1 MVSPMLL
8 RHLRYLLAVAD
19 HGGFTRAAEAL
30 HVSQPTLSQQIR
42 QLEETLGVALFDR
55 TSRTV
60 KATDAGEAYIECARR
75 VLVELEAG
83 KRALHDVKDL
93 SRGNLRL
100 AMTPTFMAYL
110 VGPLVRDFAARYPG
124 IHLQIFELSM
134 DDIEAGLA
142 DDSLDI
148 AIAFT
153 PVRHPDLECIPAFTE
168 TLGIMVGREHPLY
181 DSSGVTSSD
190 LAQLDFALL
199 APDFI
204 TRLSIDEYFRQL
216 GITPQVRIEVNSVS
230 TLLEVVRHAPMA
242 TMLPEAIATEDRAL
256 RRLPIENE
264 APQRGA
270 ALLRRRNNY
279 HSAAALAFMNLVL
292 ELNIPCRSCR
302 RLRSFDLDLKTRSK
316 DRSLRQLLSSFR
328 EQ

>member
-1 MVSPMLL
+1 MLL

-42 QLEETLGVALFDR
+42 QLEETLGVTLFDR

-60 KATDAGEAYIECARR
+60 KPTDAGEAYIECARR

-93 SRGNLRL
+93 SRGTLRL

-153 PVRHPDLECIPAFTE
+153 PVRNAEIECIPAFTE
-168 TLGIMVGREHPLY
+168 SLAVMVGREHPLY
-181 DSSGVTSSD
+181 VSNSRLRAADV
-190 LAQLDFALL
+190 ARLDFALL
-199 APDFI
+199 APEFI
-204 TRLSIDEYFRQL
+204 TRLSVDEYFRQQ
-216 GITPQVRIEVNSVS
+216 GITPKVHIEVNSVS
-230 TLLEVVRHAPMA
+230 TLLEVVRCSPMA
-242 TMLPEAIATEDRAL
+242 TMLPQAIATEDRAL
-256 RRLPIENE
+256 RRLRVEAQ

-270 ALLRRRNNY
+270 AILRRRNNY
-279 HSAAALAFMNLVL
+279 HSAAALAFVELVL
-292 ELNIPCRSCR
+292 ETQSLQP
-302 RLRSFDLDLKTRSK
+302 TR
-316 DRSLRQLLSSFR
+316 FV
-328 EQ
+328 

>member
-1 MVSPMLL
+1 MLL

-42 QLEETLGVALFDR
+42 QLEETLGVSLFDR

-60 KATDAGEAYIECARR
+60 KPTDAGLAYIESARR

-93 SRGNLRL
+93 SRGSLRL

-110 VGPLVRDFAARYPG
+110 VGPLVRDYVAKFPN

-134 DDIEAGLA
+134 DDIEAGLL

-153 PVRHPDLECIPAFTE
+153 PVRSLDIECVPAFVE
-168 TLGIMVGREHPLY
+168 TLGVMVGRSHPLY
-181 DSSGVTSSD
+181 ERQNPLSPKEV
-190 LAQLDFALL
+190 AQLEFALL
-199 APDFI
+199 TPDFI
-204 TRLSIDEYFRQL
+204 TRSSIDGYFRQQN
-216 GITPQVRIEVNSVS
+216 ITPKVAIEVNSVS
-230 TLLEVVRHAPMA
+230 TLLEVIRHAPMA
-242 TMLPEAIATEDRAL
+242 TILPEPIATAERAL
-256 RRLPIENE
+256 RKIPLLGE
-264 APQRGA
+264 APNRGA
-270 ALLRRRNNY
+270 ALLRRKNNY
-279 HSAAALAFMNLVL
+279 HSAASEAFMDLVL
-292 ELNIPCRSCR
+292 GATAVASAKSVIH
-302 RLRSFDLDLKTRSK
+302 
-316 DRSLRQLLSSFR
+316 
-328 EQ
+328 

>member
-1 MVSPMLL
+1 MLL

-42 QLEETLGVALFDR
+42 QLEETLGVSLFDR

-60 KATDAGEAYIECARR
+60 RPTDAGEAYIESARR

-93 SRGNLRL
+93 SRGTLRL

-110 VGPLVRDFAARYPG
+110 VGPLVRDYVARYPN

-134 DDIEAGLA
+134 DDIEAGLL

-153 PVRHPDLECIPAFTE
+153 QVRHADIESIPAFTE
-168 TLGIMVGREHPLY
+168 TLGVMVGRDHPLY
-181 DSSGVTSSD
+181 ESQDPLPAEEVAR
-190 LAQLDFALL
+190 LEFALL
-199 APDFI
+199 TTGFV
-204 TRLSIDEYFRQL
+204 TRNRIDEYFALER
-216 GITPQVRIEVNSVS
+216 ITPKVVIEVNSVS
-230 TLLEVVRHAPMA
+230 TLLEVIRHTAIA
-242 TMLPEAIATEDRAL
+242 TILPEPIATEDRAL
-256 RRLPIENE
+256 RKIPLLGESPK
-264 APQRGA
+264 RGA
-270 ALLRRRNNY
+270 ALLRRKNNY
-279 HSAAALAFMNLVL
+279 HSAASVAFMELVL
-292 ELNIPCRSCR
+292 GAAAGESTT
-302 RLRSFDLDLKTRSK
+302 SVFD
-316 DRSLRQLLSSFR
+316 
-328 EQ
+328 

>member
-1 MVSPMLL
+1 MLL

-42 QLEETLGVALFDR
+42 QLEESLGVDLFDR
-55 TSRTV
+55 TSRSV
-60 KATDAGEAYIECARR
+60 KPTDAGQAYIECARR

-93 SRGNLRL
+93 SRGSLRL

-110 VGPLVRDFAARYPG
+110 VGPLVRDYVARYPG
-124 IHLQIFELSM
+124 IHLEIFELSM

-153 PVRHPDLECIPAFTE
+153 PVRNPDIECIPAFVE
-168 TLGIMVGREHPLY
+168 TLGVMVGRGHPLY
-181 DSSGVTSSD
+181 DSAAVLTSD
-190 LAQLDFALL
+190 DIAQLDFALL

-204 TRLSIDEYFRQL
+204 TRLSIDEYFRQH
-216 GITPQVRIEVNSVS
+216 GIAPTVQIEVNSVS
-230 TLLEVVRHAPMA
+230 TLLEVIRHAPIA

-256 RRLPIENE
+256 RRLRVESE

-270 ALLRRRNNY
+270 ALLRRQNNY
-279 HSAAALAFMNLVL
+279 HSAASVAFMEMVL
-292 ELNIPCRSCR
+292 E
-302 RLRSFDLDLKTRSK
+302 TRS
-316 DRSLRQLLSSFR
+316 
-328 EQ
+328 

>member
-1 MVSPMLL
+1 MLL

-42 QLEETLGVALFDR
+42 QLEETLGVSLFDR

-93 SRGNLRL
+93 SRGTLRL

-110 VGPLVRDFAARYPG
+110 VGPMVRDYVARFPN

-153 PVRHPDLECIPAFTE
+153 QVRNADIESIPAFTE
-168 TLGIMVGREHPLY
+168 TLGVMVGRDHPLY
-181 DSSGVTSSD
+181 ERQAALSAEEM
-190 LAQLDFALL
+190 AQLDFALL
-199 APDFI
+199 AQDFV
-204 TRLSIDEYFRQL
+204 TRTRIDEYFAQEQV
-216 GITPQVRIEVNSVS
+216 TPNVVIEVNSVS
-230 TLLEVVRHAPMA
+230 TLLEVIRHTAIA
-242 TMLPEAIATEDRAL
+242 TILPEPIATEDRAL
-256 RRLPIENE
+256 RRIPLLGE
-264 APQRGA
+264 APTRGA
-270 ALLRRRNNY
+270 ALLRRKNNY
-279 HSAAALAFMNLVL
+279 HSAASVAFMNLVL
-292 ELNIPCRSCR
+292 GTVAESVV
-302 RLRSFDLDLKTRSK
+302 
-316 DRSLRQLLSSFR
+316 Q
-328 EQ
+328 

>member
-1 MVSPMLL
+1 MVNPMLL

-42 QLEETLGVALFDR
+42 QLEDTLGVALFDR

-93 SRGNLRL
+93 SRGTLRL

-110 VGPLVRDFAARYPG
+110 VGPLVRDYAARFPG
-124 IHLQIFELSM
+124 IHLEIFELSM

-153 PVRHPDLECIPAFTE
+153 PVRSPDIECIPAFTE
-168 TLGIMVGREHPLY
+168 TLGVMVGREHPLY
-181 DSSGVTSSD
+181 DSTAVLTSSD

-204 TRLSIDEYFRQL
+204 TRLSIDEYFRQQ

-230 TLLEVVRHAPMA
+230 TLLEVVRHSPMA
-242 TMLPEAIATEDRAL
+242 TMLPEAIASEDRAL
-256 RRLPIENE
+256 RRLRIENE

-279 HSAAALAFMNLVL
+279 HSAAAVAFMNLVM
-292 ELNIPCRSCR
+292 EMKI
-302 RLRSFDLDLKTRSK
+302 
-316 DRSLRQLLSSFR
+316 
-328 EQ
+328 

>member
-1 MVSPMLL
+1 MLL

-42 QLEETLGVALFDR
+42 QLEESLGVDLFDR
-55 TSRTV
+55 TSRSV
-60 KATDAGEAYIECARR
+60 KPTDAGQAYIECARR

-93 SRGNLRL
+93 SRGSLRL

-110 VGPLVRDFAARYPG
+110 VGPLVRDYVARYPG
-124 IHLQIFELSM
+124 IHLEIFELSM

-153 PVRHPDLECIPAFTE
+153 PVRNPDIECIPAFVE
-168 TLGIMVGREHPLY
+168 TLGVMVGREHPLY
-181 DSSGVTSSD
+181 DSASVLTPD
-190 LAQLDFALL
+190 DIAQLDFALL
-199 APDFI
+199 APDFF
-204 TRLSIDEYFRQL
+204 TRLSIDEYFRHN
-216 GITPQVRIEVNSVS
+216 GITPKVQIEVNSVS
-230 TLLEVVRHAPMA
+230 TLLEVIRHAPIA

-256 RRLPIENE
+256 RRLRVESE

-270 ALLRRRNNY
+270 ALLRRQNNY
-279 HSAAALAFMNLVL
+279 HSAAAVAFMDMVL
-292 ELNIPCRSCR
+292 E
-302 RLRSFDLDLKTRSK
+302 TRS
-316 DRSLRQLLSSFR
+316 
-328 EQ
+328 

>member
-1 MVSPMLL
+1 MLL

-42 QLEETLGVALFDR
+42 QLEESLGVDLFDR
-55 TSRTV
+55 TSRSV
-60 KATDAGEAYIECARR
+60 KPTDAGQAYIECARR

-93 SRGNLRL
+93 SRGSLRL

-110 VGPLVRDFAARYPG
+110 VGPLVRDFVARYPG
-124 IHLQIFELSM
+124 IHLEIFELSM

-153 PVRHPDLECIPAFTE
+153 PVRNPDIECIPAFVE
-168 TLGIMVGREHPLY
+168 TLGVMVGREHPLY
-181 DSSGVTSSD
+181 DSSWVLSPND
-190 LAQLDFALL
+190 IAQLDFALL
-199 APDFI
+199 APGYI
-204 TRLSIDEYFRQL
+204 TRVSVDEYFRQH
-216 GITPQVRIEVNSVS
+216 GITPKVQIEVNSVS
-230 TLLEVVRHAPMA
+230 TLLEVIRHAPLA

-256 RRLPIENE
+256 RRLRVESE

-270 ALLRRRNNY
+270 ALLRRKNNY
-279 HSAAALAFMNLVL
+279 HSAAAVAFMNLAL
-292 ELNIPCRSCR
+292 GLGSPSP
-302 RLRSFDLDLKTRSK
+302 
-316 DRSLRQLLSSFR
+316 
-328 EQ
+328 

>member
-1 MVSPMLL
+1 MLL
-8 RHLRYLLAVAD
+8 RHLRYLLAIAD

-42 QLEETLGVALFDR
+42 QLEENLGVTLFDR
-55 TSRTV
+55 TSRTIRP
-60 KATDAGEAYIECARR
+60 TDAGAAYIECARR

-93 SRGNLRL
+93 SRGTLRL

-153 PVRHPDLECIPAFTE
+153 PVRNAEIECIPAFTE
-168 TLGIMVGREHPLY
+168 TLAIMVGREHPLY
-181 DSSGVTSSD
+181 ASNSRLLAEDI
-190 LAQLDFALL
+190 AQLDFALL
-199 APDFI
+199 APEFI
-204 TRLSIDEYFRQL
+204 TRLSVDEYFRQQ
-216 GITPQVRIEVNSVS
+216 GITPKVHIEVNSVS
-230 TLLEVVRHAPMA
+230 TLLEVVRCSPMA
-242 TMLPEAIATEDRAL
+242 TMLPQAIATEDRAL
-256 RRLPIENE
+256 RRLRVEAQ

-270 ALLRRRNNY
+270 AILRRRNNY
-279 HSAAALAFMNLVL
+279 HSAAALAFVELVVG
-292 ELNIPCRSCR
+292 
-302 RLRSFDLDLKTRSK
+302 LKSP
-316 DRSLRQLLSSFR
+316 SP
-328 EQ
+328 

>member
-1 MVSPMLL
+1 MLL
-8 RHLRYLLAVAD
+8 RHLRYLLAIAD

-42 QLEETLGVALFDR
+42 QLEESLGVTLFDR

-60 KATDAGEAYIECARR
+60 RPTDAGAAYIECARR

-93 SRGNLRL
+93 SRGTLRL

-153 PVRHPDLECIPAFTE
+153 PVRNAEIECIPAFTE
-168 TLGIMVGREHPLY
+168 TLAIMVGREHPLY
-181 DSSGVTSSD
+181 ASDSRLLAED
-190 LAQLDFALL
+190 IAQLDFALL
-199 APDFI
+199 APEFI
-204 TRLSIDEYFRQL
+204 TRLSVDEYFRHQ
-216 GITPQVRIEVNSVS
+216 GITPKVHIEVNSVS
-230 TLLEVVRHAPMA
+230 TLLEVVRCSPMA
-242 TMLPEAIATEDRAL
+242 TMLPQAIATEDRAL
-256 RRLPIENE
+256 RRLRVEAE

-270 ALLRRRNNY
+270 AILRRRNNY
-279 HSAAALAFMNLVL
+279 HSAAALAFVELVL
-292 ELNIPCRSCR
+292 G
-302 RLRSFDLDLKTRSK
+302 LK
-316 DRSLRQLLSSFR
+316 SSSP
-328 EQ
+328 

>member
-1 MVSPMLL
+1 MLL

-42 QLEETLGVALFDR
+42 QLEESLGVELFDR
-55 TSRTV
+55 TSRSV
-60 KATDAGEAYIECARR
+60 RPTDAGEAYIECARR

-93 SRGNLRL
+93 SRGSLRL

-110 VGPLVRDFAARYPG
+110 VGPLVRDYVARYPG
-124 IHLQIFELSM
+124 IHLEIFELSM

-153 PVRHPDLECIPAFTE
+153 PVRSPDIECIPAFVE
-168 TLGIMVGREHPLY
+168 TLGVMVGREHPLY
-181 DSSGVTSSD
+181 DSAAVLTPD
-190 LAQLDFALL
+190 DIAQLDFALL
-199 APDFI
+199 TPDFI
-204 TRLSIDEYFRQL
+204 TRLSIDEYFRQH
-216 GITPQVRIEVNSVS
+216 GTTPKVQIEVNSVS
-230 TLLEVVRHAPMA
+230 SLLEVIRHAPIA
-242 TMLPEAIATEDRAL
+242 TMLPEAIATEDRVL
-256 RRLPIENE
+256 RRLRVESE

-270 ALLRRRNNY
+270 ALLRRKNNY
-279 HSAAALAFMNLVL
+279 HSAAAVAFMEMVL
-292 ELNIPCRSCR
+292 EKRS
-302 RLRSFDLDLKTRSK
+302 
-316 DRSLRQLLSSFR
+316 
-328 EQ
+328 

>member
-1 MVSPMLL
+1 MLL

-42 QLEETLGVALFDR
+42 QLEESLGVDLFDR
-55 TSRTV
+55 TSRSV
-60 KATDAGEAYIECARR
+60 KPTDAGQAYIECARR

-93 SRGNLRL
+93 SRGSLRL

-110 VGPLVRDFAARYPG
+110 VGPLVRDYVARYPG
-124 IHLQIFELSM
+124 IHLEIFELSM

-153 PVRHPDLECIPAFTE
+153 PVRNPDVECIPAFVE
-168 TLGIMVGREHPLY
+168 TLGVMVGREHPLY
-181 DSSGVTSSD
+181 DSSLVLRPND
-190 LAQLDFALL
+190 IAQLDFALL
-199 APDFI
+199 APGYI
-204 TRLSIDEYFRQL
+204 TRVSVDEYFRQH
-216 GITPQVRIEVNSVS
+216 GITPKVQIEVNSVS
-230 TLLEVVRHAPMA
+230 TLLEVIRHAPLA
-242 TMLPEAIATEDRAL
+242 TMLPEAIAIEDRAL
-256 RRLPIENE
+256 RRLRVESE

-270 ALLRRRNNY
+270 ALLRRKNNY
-279 HSAAALAFMNLVL
+279 HSAAAVAFMEMVL
-292 ELNIPCRSCR
+292 ESRS
-302 RLRSFDLDLKTRSK
+302 
-316 DRSLRQLLSSFR
+316 
-328 EQ
+328 

>member
-1 MVSPMLL
+1 MLL

-42 QLEETLGVALFDR
+42 QLEESLGVELFDR
-55 TSRTV
+55 TSRSV
-60 KATDAGEAYIECARR
+60 KPTDAGEAYIECARR

-93 SRGNLRL
+93 SRGSLRL

-110 VGPLVRDFAARYPG
+110 VGPLVRDYVARFPR

-153 PVRHPDLECIPAFTE
+153 PVRNPDIECIPAFVE
-168 TLGIMVGREHPLY
+168 TLGVMVGREHPLY
-181 DSSGVTSSD
+181 DSPVLLSPSD
-190 LAQLDFALL
+190 VAQLDFALL

-204 TRLSIDEYFRQL
+204 TRLSIDEYFRQH
-216 GITPQVRIEVNSVS
+216 GITPKVQIEVNSVS
-230 TLLEVVRHAPMA
+230 TLLEVIRHAPIA

-256 RRLPIENE
+256 CRLQLRSE

-270 ALLRRRNNY
+270 ALLRRKNNY
-279 HSAAALAFMNLVL
+279 HSAAATAFMQLVL
-292 ELNIPCRSCR
+292 E
-302 RLRSFDLDLKTRSK
+302 
-316 DRSLRQLLSSFR
+316 R
-328 EQ
+328 EIR

>member
-1 MVSPMLL
+1 MLL

-42 QLEETLGVALFDR
+42 QLEETLGVSLFDR

-60 KATDAGEAYIECARR
+60 KPTDAGAAYIECARR
-75 VLVELEAG
+75 VMVELEAG
-83 KRALHDVKDL
+83 QRALHDVKDL
-93 SRGNLRL
+93 SRGTLRL

-110 VGPLVRDFAARYPG
+110 VGPLVRDYRARFPG
-124 IHLQIFELSM
+124 IHLEIFELSM

-142 DDSLDI
+142 DDSLDV

-153 PVRHPDLECIPAFTE
+153 PVRNAEIECLPAFTE
-168 TLGIMVGREHPLY
+168 ALGIMVGPGHPLF
-181 DSSGVTSSD
+181 DSPSAMTPTDVAS
-190 LAQLDFALL
+190 LDFALL
-199 APDFI
+199 APGFI
-204 TRLSIDEYFRQL
+204 TRLSVDEYFRQH

-230 TLLEVVRHAPMA
+230 TLLEVVRHSPLA
-242 TMLPEAIATEDRAL
+242 TMLPEAIASEDRTL
-256 RRLPIENE
+256 RRLRVEGE

-279 HSAAALAFMNLVL
+279 HSAAALKFVELVL
-292 ELNIPCRSCR
+292 EL
-302 RLRSFDLDLKTRSK
+302 
-316 DRSLRQLLSSFR
+316 
-328 EQ
+328 

>member
-1 MVSPMLL
+1 MLL

-42 QLEETLGVALFDR
+42 QLEETLGVDLFDR
-55 TSRTV
+55 TSRSV
-60 KATDAGEAYIECARR
+60 KPTDAGQAYIECARR

-93 SRGNLRL
+93 SRGSLRL

-110 VGPLVRDFAARYPG
+110 VGPLVRDYVARYPG
-124 IHLQIFELSM
+124 IHLEIFELSM

-153 PVRHPDLECIPAFTE
+153 PVRNPDIECIPAFVE
-168 TLGIMVGREHPLY
+168 TLGVMVGREHPLY
-181 DSSGVTSSD
+181 DSSSVLTPD
-190 LAQLDFALL
+190 DIAQLDFALL
-199 APDFI
+199 APDFF
-204 TRLSIDEYFRQL
+204 TRLSIDEYFRQN
-216 GITPQVRIEVNSVS
+216 GITPKVQIEVNSVS
-230 TLLEVVRHAPMA
+230 TLLEVIRHAPIA

-256 RRLPIENE
+256 RRLRVESE

-270 ALLRRRNNY
+270 ALLRRKNNY
-279 HSAAALAFMNLVL
+279 HSAAAEAFMKLVL
-292 ELNIPCRSCR
+292 E
-302 RLRSFDLDLKTRSK
+302 TRS
-316 DRSLRQLLSSFR
+316 
-328 EQ
+328 